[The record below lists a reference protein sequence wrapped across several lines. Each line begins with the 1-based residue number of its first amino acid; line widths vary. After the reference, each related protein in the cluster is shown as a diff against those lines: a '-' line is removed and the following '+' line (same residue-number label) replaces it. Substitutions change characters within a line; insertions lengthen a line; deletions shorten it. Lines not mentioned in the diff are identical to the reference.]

1 MIRDKLKGRVEFNM
15 VVIFVASLVVFVVA
29 LGLFLGIWDIT
40 IPTVQGQGDIQSEC
54 AKWQAGDPPC
64 SESWSAT
71 ENGELKYPILNQT
84 YGTDVESAKEF
95 CNCPD

>member
-15 VVIFVASLVVFVVA
+15 VVIIVALLVVFVVA
-29 LGLFLGIWDIT
+29 LGFFLGIWDIT

-54 AKWQAGDPPC
+54 SKWQVDDC
-64 SESWSAT
+64 SESWDAT
-71 ENGELKYPILNQT
+71 ENGEPKYPILNQT
-84 YGTDVESAKEF
+84 YGTDVETAKEF